1 MFPQL
6 VYELVLN
13 TERYDQILGYLEPDG
28 CRVKG
33 LYDEFADSKVTHL
46 SNEFFKTIIS
56 SLKYLIEVVFVQF
69 RSEDLIYQVASHLE
83 SKGDYFNAIK
93 LYELCGV
100 S

>member
-33 LYDEFADSKVTHL
+33 LYDEFADSKVR
-46 SNEFFKTIIS
+46 FFQKVYVDCVHIRW
-56 SLKYLIEVVFVQF
+56 LIHVFRAVSQWRFDFPRSQSF
-69 RSEDLIYQVASHLE
+69 RIERRL
-83 SKGDYFNAIK
+83 F
-93 LYELCGV
+93 
-100 S
+100 

>member
-33 LYDEFADSKVTHL
+33 LYDEFADSKVR
-46 SNEFFKTIIS
+46 FFQKVYVDCVHI
-56 SLKYLIEVVFVQF
+56 
-69 RSEDLIYQVASHLE
+69 R
-83 SKGDYFNAIK
+83 
-93 LYELCGV
+93 
-100 S
+100 